1 MLGYV
6 PCTDSFFQHP
16 GAESTDWKLGH
27 RDALHHC
34 CWRPS
39 SNKLVLVFEAT
50 TRSPV
55 RKLLR
60 ISWCNKLI
68 KWPLHL
74 QQHRRLRHSST
85 NVVFTQS
92 RHRMSFLRR
101 RCCVNVVPSQQILKK
116 EKVTRCLKEFHFCSF
131 WSREFSVTSSKCC
144 FTRKRRIVGDKH
156 TPFIQRCYVLPRIT
170 FNCLAVFG
178 FIYLFCDV
186 WSTRPAENTSALLRW
201 PELIPSSG
209 LLNWGLKTDVWFAEE
224 TETVCCYLKSLFC
237 ISKDE
242 QMFFMRIND
251 GVIFKKDDAGHRRP
265 PQSVRSLV
273 W

>member
-1 MLGYV
+1 MLFSHNRGTEWVSYGGDV
-6 PCTDSFFQHP
+6 
-16 GAESTDWKLGH
+16 
-27 RDALHHC
+27 ALTLF
-34 CWRPS
+34 P
-39 SNKLVLVFEAT
+39 
-50 TRSPV
+50 RSRFLKR
-55 RKLLR
+55 RKWHAA
-60 ISWCNKLI
+60 SK
-68 KWPLHL
+68 
-74 QQHRRLRHSST
+74 SST
-85 NVVFTQS
+85 SVCSDPESLVS
-92 RHRMSFLRR
+92 HRLNAVSPGRGGLWEINTHRLF
-101 RCCVNVVPSQQILKK
+101 
-116 EKVTRCLKEFHFCSF
+116 
-131 WSREFSVTSSKCC
+131 
-144 FTRKRRIVGDKH
+144 
-156 TPFIQRCYVLPRIT
+156 